1 MNYSDVLAYLD
12 GHIAHGIKPGLERIN
27 RLLDDMGRPDEGYPI
42 IHVAGTNGK
51 TSTSRLATVLLVAHG
66 LNTGTYT
73 SPHLQKIEERLAIN
87 GRMSSEEE
95 FALAVSDVAAF
106 ADLRDRA
113 GEDPNTYFELTTA
126 AAFAFFADQAVN
138 VAVLEVGLG
147 GRLDATNVVDA
158 EVCVLT
164 SIGIEHTEYLGE
176 DVATIA
182 GEKLA
187 IAGANS
193 TLISGPL
200 PDKALEVADGRARD
214 LGIHHRHYGKDFSV
228 LDAERG
234 VGGWL
239 VTIAGAE
246 ETYEDLF
253 LPLHGRYQLVNLANA
268 MAATEALLGR
278 KLDEEAVRDALAV
291 ATVPGRMEVLGTH
304 PLVMVDGAHNADGVD
319 ALAESLDEEYP
330 TTRWQLVLGV
340 MGDKN
345 VEAMVESLEP
355 MLAGIIATAPD
366 SERAVPPKV
375 LAERIRHLTD
385 LAVIEAEDAEIALD
399 MARAEAGP
407 EGAVLVAGSL
417 YLVGE
422 ARALLA

>member
-1 MNYSDVLAYLD
+1 M
-12 GHIAHGIKPGLERIN
+12 
-27 RLLDDMGRPDEGYPI
+27 
-42 IHVAGTNGK
+42 
-51 TSTSRLATVLLVAHG
+51 
-66 LNTGTYT
+66 
-73 SPHLQKIEERLAIN
+73 
-87 GRMSSEEE
+87 
-95 FALAVSDVAAF
+95 
-106 ADLRDRA
+106 
-113 GEDPNTYFELTTA
+113 
-126 AAFAFFADQAVN
+126 
-138 VAVLEVGLG
+138 LEVGLG
-147 GRLDATNVVDA
+147 GRLDATNVVNA

-164 SIGIEHTEYLGE
+164 SIGIEHTEYLGK

-187 IAGANS
+187 IAGANA

-200 PDKALEVADGRARD
+200 PDQALEVADGRARD

-239 VTIAGAE
+239 VTILGAE

-268 MAATEALLGR
+268 VAATEALLGR

-355 MLAGIIATAPD
+355 LLAGIIATAPK
-366 SERAVPPKV
+366 SERAVPPSV
-375 LAERIRHLTD
+375 LAERINDLTD

-407 EGAVLVAGSL
+407 DGAVLVAGSL

-422 ARALLA
+422 ARALLI